1 MTDQTRRS
9 WMVTISQAAVG
20 LGLSGSTQAHTQDP
34 QQLPPGLYLPSSD
47 HLSHALMS
55 TEQFHAV
62 PPGCPTDY
70 IRPRTRP
77 FSALFF
83 SASEFAVIRRLIG
96 LLLGEV
102 STGDENGHESIAQ
115 DVAEWIDLR
124 VWSADGVRAAALSI
138 HPLYRD
144 LAVAYYGAAQVRQVE
159 VLDPADTCRQGLA
172 WMNAIAQ
179 AQHSKEFLALETEQQ
194 VAVLDTVSD
203 ERADKQLRNSG
214 TRFFDFLKTETIKG
228 FYTSEGGLKELDFK
242 GNAFYAR
249 SPGCDSQRR

>member
-20 LGLSGSTQAHTQDP
+20 LGLSGSTQAHTQPP

-55 TEQFHAV
+55 TEEFHPV

-70 IRPRTRP
+70 IVPRTGP
-77 FSALFF
+77 FNPLFF
-83 SASEFAVIRRLIG
+83 SASEFAVIRRLTG

-102 STGDENGHESIAQ
+102 STHDENDHQGAAQ

-124 VWSADGVRAAALSI
+124 VWSAGGVREAALRI

-144 LAVAYYGAAQVRQVE
+144 LAVAYHGSAKVRQLE
-159 VLDPADTCRQGLA
+159 ISDPANTCREGLA
-172 WMNAIAQ
+172 WINATAQ
-179 AQHSKEFLALETEQQ
+179 AQHSREFLALETEQQ
-194 VAVLDTVSD
+194 VSMLDSVSD
-203 ERADKQLRNSG
+203 ERADKKLHNSG
-214 TRFFDFLKTETIKG
+214 TRLFDFLKTETAKG
-228 FYTSEGGLKELDFK
+228 FYTSRAGLKELDFK

-249 SPGCDSQRR
+249 SPGCNSK